1 MFVIRVDVVFDPVR
15 MRQIVTFYSPKT
27 TEYFVLMTKQ
37 LCQVRHEK
45 RKLCAIANSD
55 AFTVRS
61 NNRIISFV
69 LFGTLL
75 S

>member
-37 LCQVRHEK
+37 LCQVRNEK
-45 RKLCAIANSD
+45 RKLCACVNSD
-55 AFTVRS
+55 AFTVNSTKQS
-61 NNRIISFV
+61 NRFV
-69 LFGTLL
+69 LFASLL